1 MLLIFPPAAKPG
13 EPPAGIAKLAAALD
27 AHGLSCTVLDA
38 NIEGLRY
45 LMQKPPT
52 ALDTWTRRAVKN
64 SSSNLAALRDPR
76 TYRFPDRYRRAVK
89 DVNRVLEAS
98 AGEFH
103 AILGLAD
110 YHHQQLSPVRSDDLI
125 IAAEHPEQ
133 NPFYPYFNVRL
144 PEILDKTVLI
154 PTTEPFG
161 GKLQRGEGPST
172 LVRADNGRTA
182 GVVGISL
189 NYLSQAL
196 TTFAL
201 IGYLRREFPGLKI
214 VLGGGL
220 VTSWMKGPAW
230 RNPFNGLVDHLIAG
244 PGEGPL
250 LELLGI
256 KEIGHE
262 HVTPDYGALPSEAY
276 LSPGFLSADR
286 ADAIGT
292 NAPSARKQR
301 RTIPMSR
308 FPRNWR

>member
-172 LVRADNGRTA
+172 LVR
-182 GVVGISL
+182 
-189 NYLSQAL
+189 
-196 TTFAL
+196 
-201 IGYLRREFPGLKI
+201 
-214 VLGGGL
+214 
-220 VTSWMKGPAW
+220 
-230 RNPFNGLVDHLIAG
+230 
-244 PGEGPL
+244 
-250 LELLGI
+250 
-256 KEIGHE
+256 
-262 HVTPDYGALPSEAY
+262 
-276 LSPGFLSADR
+276 
-286 ADAIGT
+286 
-292 NAPSARKQR
+292 
-301 RTIPMSR
+301 
-308 FPRNWR
+308 